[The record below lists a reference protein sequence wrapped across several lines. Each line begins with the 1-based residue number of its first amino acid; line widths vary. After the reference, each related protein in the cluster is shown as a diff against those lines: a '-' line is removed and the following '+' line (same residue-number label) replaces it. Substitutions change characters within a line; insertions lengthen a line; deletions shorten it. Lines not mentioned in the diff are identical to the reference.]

1 MRLVAN
7 KPCSFGGRLFFIG
20 DEIPDDLIVDA
31 KAQEK
36 LGVITIVNDSNM
48 KVPDRESGTF
58 FTQEQMDAV
67 IGEALEKAEKEHAV
81 QMEKMREEYASRLEK
96 MKVHA
101 AELEETEPGAY
112 GDIVQIPVKGA
123 SDKEFPEISVNLE
136 EIQQVFAIM
145 QMNTDEGAKVISD
158 VTSENVLILLHAAD
172 SRKMIRNAAKER
184 ANKLFLSED
193 DLNESSKGNEPAEAG
208 TEGVD
213 A

>member
-7 KPCSFGGRLFFIG
+7 KPCSFGGRQFFIG
-20 DEIPDDLIVDA
+20 DVIPDDLIVDT

-36 LGVITIVNDSNM
+36 LGVITIVNDSNV
-48 KVPDRESGTF
+48 VPDGKSGTF
-58 FTQEQMDAV
+58 FTQEQVDAV

-81 QMEKMREEYASRLEK
+81 QMEKMREEYAFRLEK

-112 GDIVQIPVKGA
+112 GDMVQIPVKGA
-123 SDKEFPEISVNLE
+123 SDKEFTEISVKLE
-136 EIQQVFAIM
+136 EIQQAFAIM
-145 QMNTDEGAKVISD
+145 QMNAEEGAKAISD

-172 SRKMIRNAAKER
+172 NRKTVKNAAKEQ
-184 ANKLFLSED
+184 ADKLFSTED
-193 DLNESSKGNEPAEAG
+193 NSNESSKDNETTGTG
-208 TEGVD
+208 TEGAD

>member
-1 MRLVAN
+1 MTGWRVGYLLADVSLVPNMA
-7 KPCSFGGRLFFIG
+7 KIQEG
-20 DEIPDDLIVDA
+20 IV
-31 KAQEK
+31 
-36 LGVITIVNDSNM
+36 SC
-48 KVPDRESGTF
+48 VPAF
-58 FTQEQMDAV
+58 LQIAAA
-67 IGEALEKAEKEHAV
+67 EALTRTDCVE
-81 QMEKMREEYASRLEK
+81 QMREEYASRLEK

-123 SDKEFPEISVNLE
+123 SDKEFTEISVNLE